1 MPKAEP
7 ATHPRQSPGI
17 LGRMRDWRVE
27 DEWVRPV
34 GSGGQSGVVPDE
46 SRNARATRHRPGGSR
61 TNRLPEGHQERQGVR
76 SLEQDRDASHRA
88 APR

>member
-27 DEWVRPV
+27 DEWVPPL
-34 GSGGQSGVVPDE
+34 VPAVNRVLCLMNPEMPEPRDIVPA
-46 SRNARATRHRPGGSR
+46 ARAQIDYLKGIKSDRAY
-61 TNRLPEGHQERQGVR
+61 VR
-76 SLEQDRDASHRA
+76 
-88 APR
+88 